1 MRPSLANLFQTT
13 TFRLGVVQASVVL
26 VFVVLLLSY
35 VYVATIGQ
43 LLAEAD
49 RSAEIEFRALER
61 VYGAGGIRQLTEEI
75 EQRQA
80 RRSDLVYALTETNG
94 ALAAGSALDLPPPAA
109 ADPQRVEFRYQRPG
123 EGGAIVTPRA
133 RGLQARLL
141 GGPILVVASD
151 LSAADRISGR
161 LTGGLVTVA
170 LLGILLAVVSGLLA
184 AGQAARRAEAL
195 SRTTREVMMG
205 DLSARALVRGAGD
218 EFDQLAQ
225 GLNAML
231 ARLERLVHATRSASD
246 AIAHDLRTPLSRQ
259 RQRLEAALK
268 LPPDSAKDRA
278 ALQAALDENDQ
289 LLTTF
294 QAVLR
299 IARVESEANWT
310 FSPVDVS
317 ALAAD
322 IYELYGPAAEDV
334 GLHLDAAIAPG
345 LACWGEQTLL
355 QQALS
360 NLVENAFKYVPE
372 GGRVRIAARPHGP
385 QDIEIEI
392 SDDGP
397 GVPPEHRERI
407 LRRHERLD
415 QSRTTDGL
423 GLGLSLVDAIAR
435 LHRGHL
441 KLQDGQP
448 GGPDRPGLSAALVLP
463 RPTKKTP

>member
-26 VFVVLLLSY
+26 VFVVVLLSY

-49 RSAEIEFRALER
+49 RSAETEFRALER

-75 EQRQA
+75 EQRQS
-80 RRSDLVYALTETNG
+80 RRSDLVYALTQTNG
-94 ALAAGSALDLPPPAA
+94 ALAAGAAFDLDPPPG
-109 ADPQRVEFRYQRPG
+109 ADPQRVEFRYRRLG
-123 EGGAIVTPRA
+123 EDGAVLTPRA

-151 LSAADRISGR
+151 LSAADRISAR

-170 LLGILLAVVSGLLA
+170 LFGILLAVVSGLLA
-184 AGQAARRAEAL
+184 ARQAARRAEAL
-195 SRTTREVMMG
+195 ARTTREVMMG
-205 DLSARALVRGAGD
+205 DLAARAVVRGAGD
-218 EFDQLAQ
+218 EFDQLAR

-231 ARLERLVHATRSASD
+231 SRLERLVHATRSASD

-268 LPPDSAKDRA
+268 HPPDSARDRTALLA
-278 ALQAALDENDQ
+278 AFEENDQ

-299 IARVESEANWT
+299 IARVETEANWT
-310 FSPVDVS
+310 FSPVDLS

-322 IYELYGPAAEDV
+322 IFDLYSPAAEEV
-334 GLHLDAAIAPG
+334 GLHLDAAIVPG

-360 NLVENAFKYVPE
+360 NLIENAFKYVPV
-372 GGRVRIAARPHGP
+372 GGRVRIAVRPHGP
-385 QDIEIEI
+385 DDVEIEI

-397 GVPPEHRERI
+397 GVPPEDRERI

-415 QSRTTDGL
+415 QSRATEGL
-423 GLGLSLVDAIAR
+423 GLGLSLVKAIAR
-435 LHRGHL
+435 LHRGEL
-441 KLQDGQP
+441 KLRDGQP
-448 GGPDRPGLSAALVLP
+448 GGPNRPGLSAALVLP
-463 RPTKKTP
+463 RPNKRTP